1 MNWLPIKNYEGLY
14 EVSDTGLVRNSKG
27 QIRSAKPNKN
37 VQYLQIDLY
46 KQNIRTH
53 KYIHRLVAETFIP
66 NPNNLSEINHIDGNK
81 QNNLVSNLEWVSKKE
96 NAEHAIRTGLKTYK
110 TRLSEEKFL
119 QILERVIQGE
129 NYLEICNDPDVPY
142 NVPFLSTKIKALAKK
157 YNREAE
163 LKEALRLQKIKRAQV
178 NGIKNRN
185 FRRIG
190 MFSKNSEF
198 IKEFSSITEA
208 AEYLN
213 TKNVGSISNALHG
226 RQKHASGYIWKFL

>member
-1 MNWLPIKNYEGLY
+1 MNWLPIKDYEGLY

-37 VQYLQIDLY
+37 IQYLQIDLY

-53 KYIHRLVAETFIP
+53 KYIHRLVAEAFIP

-81 QNNLVSNLEWVSKKE
+81 QNNLVSNLEWISKKG
-96 NAEHAIRTGLKTYK
+96 NTEHAIKTGLKIYSN
-110 TRLSEEKFL
+110 RLTEEEFL

-129 NYLEICNDPDVPY
+129 SYLELCNDPNIPY

-157 YNREAE
+157 YNREIE
-163 LKEALRLQKIKRAQV
+163 LKEALRLQKIKRAQA

>member
-14 EVSDTGLVRNSKG
+14 EVSDTGLIRNFKG
-27 QIRSAKPNKN
+27 QIRSTKPNKN
-37 VQYLQIDLY
+37 VQYLQVDLY

-53 KYIHRLVAETFIP
+53 KYIHRLVAEAFIP

-96 NAEHAIRTGLKTYK
+96 NTEHAIRTGLKTYK
-110 TRLSEEKFL
+110 TRLSEEEFL

-129 NYLEICNDPDVPY
+129 NYLEICNDPDIPY

-157 YNREAE
+157 YNKEAE